1 MKTKEEIVYTG
12 AFKEI
17 FEGYIAYKISLGF
30 NLEYREQRQLLK
42 LNRHL
47 NRYTTDNLKTTKQM
61 VDDYIMTAHGLSSST
76 IHSYEGRIRQFA
88 LYARNLGYENIYV
101 LPEHHIKVTTD
112 FVPYIFSQ
120 EEMNAIF
127 KATNEL
133 EVYPSCP
140 NSRIFHQTIIR
151 LLYGTGMRI
160 SEVLNLKIEDVDLT
174 HNLLIIYE
182 SKGNVSRI
190 IPFDKTVGYWLRKY
204 HSVVFRPRD
213 TYFFESRKGG
223 VCNRCAVKNYFENR
237 ILVKAGIPRR
247 PDNRGPRLHDLRHTY
262 ACHALDKM
270 IKSGMDPFCALPYLS
285 TYLGHKGIESTEK
298 YLRLTAKRF
307 DEITNSGHFIYE
319 ESLGGVHE

>member
-47 NRYTTDNLKTTKQM
+47 NRYTADNVKITKQM

-88 LYARNLGYENIYV
+88 LYTRNLGYENIYV
-101 LPEHHIKVTTD
+101 FPEHHIKVTTD

-151 LLYGTGMRI
+151 LLYGTGM
-160 SEVLNLKIEDVDLT
+160 
-174 HNLLIIYE
+174 LIVYE

-223 VCNRCAVKNYFENR
+223 ECNRCAVKNYFEKR
-237 ILVKAGIPRR
+237 ILTEPVKG
-247 PDNRGPRLHDLRHTY
+247 GCLRQ
-262 ACHALDKM
+262 L
-270 IKSGMDPFCALPYLS
+270 
-285 TYLGHKGIESTEK
+285 
-298 YLRLTAKRF
+298 
-307 DEITNSGHFIYE
+307 FIYP
-319 ESLGGVHE
+319 